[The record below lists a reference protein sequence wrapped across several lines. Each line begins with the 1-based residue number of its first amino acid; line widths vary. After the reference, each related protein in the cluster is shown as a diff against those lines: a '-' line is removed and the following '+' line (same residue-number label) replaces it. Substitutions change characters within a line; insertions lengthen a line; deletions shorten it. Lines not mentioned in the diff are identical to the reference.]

1 MVSNIN
7 KRIHLET
14 KFTNFLKIMLV
25 FKYILNVWQIFLNK
39 EH

>member
-14 KFTNFLKIMLV
+14 KFTNFLKMLV
-25 FKYILNVWQIFLNK
+25 FEYILNVWQIFLNK